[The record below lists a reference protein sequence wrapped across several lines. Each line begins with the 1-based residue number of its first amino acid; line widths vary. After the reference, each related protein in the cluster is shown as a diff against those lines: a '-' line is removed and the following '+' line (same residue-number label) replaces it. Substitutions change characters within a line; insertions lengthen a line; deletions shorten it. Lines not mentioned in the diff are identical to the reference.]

1 MKRTVGCICTIF
13 CVENENIIY
22 DKKFLRLQQVKTKSV
37 LYINNM
43 KINVILCVK
52 KNAISLFAQL
62 LKWKA
67 FQNGVYIKAG
77 CIYKGD
83 VASKYK

>member
-1 MKRTVGCICTIF
+1 
-13 CVENENIIY
+13 
-22 DKKFLRLQQVKTKSV
+22 
-37 LYINNM
+37 M
-43 KINVILCVK
+43 KINVLLCVK

-83 VASKYK
+83 VASKYKRMCILCKDLSCQNSSFDKLR